1 MNNRLI
7 RLRKDFLK
15 ITQAE
20 MAEKL
25 NLSRAA
31 ICNYENGTRT
41 VGERTLADICRV
53 FDVNENWLRYGK
65 GEPFVKLDADD
76 EITDFLKELLSE
88 DDNSIKKRFARA
100 VARMTP
106 QQWEMI
112 ERFINDLNEGI

>member
-1 MNNRLI
+1 MNNRVVT
-7 RLRKDFLK
+7 LRKHLGL
-15 ITQAE
+15 TQAE
-20 MAEKL
+20 FAKKI
-25 NLSRAA
+25 NYSRSGLAS
-31 ICNYENGTRT
+31 IEQGSRSLT
-41 VGERTLADICRV
+41 ERTIADICRV
-53 FDVNENWLRYGK
+53 FDVNENWLRYGE

-112 ERFINDLNEGI
+112 EKFIDDLNEDI